1 MKLSTKIILP
11 IILISAL
18 LILLSGCFGV
28 PTDESPGYTPGTITG
43 VIASPCSST
52 SDEPV
57 FETGGPPEYW
67 GYYTQVT
74 WSLQDGV
81 EVILTYGEDEV
92 ATTITN
98 DKGEY
103 TFTDVPPG
111 KNYVITALHPDYE
124 DDRPLVKDVALEL
137 LEGGSF
143 DTGTTDI
150 VSTSL
155 GLVVD
160 FLVAYTEWGPEDISL
175 DEVLADR
182 PDFPNFPKFKALVYE
197 VRRVLENCE
206 NVDTDEAVQ
215 DALCLAAEEISGLD
229 IGCNPGFTGDD
240 GDDNVADDD
249 GDDDADDDNGNDD
262 GDDGGDDGNDDDGDD
277 DGGNTNNGHGNNIDG
292 VDSSNPGQGGGGPG
306 SDGDPSE
313 PEDDENK

>member
-1 MKLSTKIILP
+1 
-11 IILISAL
+11 
-18 LILLSGCFGV
+18 
-28 PTDESPGYTPGTITG
+28 
-43 VIASPCSST
+43 
-52 SDEPV
+52 
-57 FETGGPPEYW
+57 
-67 GYYTQVT
+67 
-74 WSLQDGV
+74 
-81 EVILTYGEDEV
+81 
-92 ATTITN
+92 
-98 DKGEY
+98 
-103 TFTDVPPG
+103 
-111 KNYVITALHPDYE
+111 
-124 DDRPLVKDVALEL
+124 VALEL
-137 LEGGSF
+137 VEYGFF
-143 DTGTTDI
+143 DTKTTDI

-160 FLVAYTEWGPEDISL
+160 FLVEYTEWGPEDISL

-229 IGCNPGFTGDD
+229 IGCNPGFAGDE
-240 GDDNVADDD
+240 DDA
-249 GDDDADDDNGNDD
+249 DDDADDDD
-262 GDDGGDDGNDDDGDD
+262 GDEDDADDEADDD

-306 SDGDPSE
+306 SDGDPSAGEE